1 MNMLVGYCINI
12 FLSNDGLCNCVSTK
26 RTIYDY
32 DTNIGKIFYAMAN
45 DDKHA

>member
-1 MNMLVGYCINI
+1 MLVRYCINI
-12 FLSNDGLCNCVSTK
+12 FSSNDGLCNNCVSTK

-32 DTNIGKIFYAMAN
+32 TNIGKIFYVMAN